1 MNHEVR
7 GHIGIMFY
15 EEQGF
20 STNLDKWLGLNKQDA
35 AKALEKYKIPPIF
48 KNYTKN
54 LYRGMVVDQDFLD
67 NVKAGKL
74 KFTNYSSWSKDKN
87 LALKFVNDPKY
98 KFTSTGTIK
107 ILVTKT
113 FTSTNVVLDIDGLAN
128 FLGETGM
135 IHIGIDDLSAD
146 SALKEQEVLIKPNV
160 QIKTTDIKVIK

>member
-1 MNHEVR
+1 
-7 GHIGIMFY
+7 MFY
-15 EEQGF
+15 EDPAF
-20 STNLDKWLGLNKQDA
+20 VKSLDKWLGLNNQDA
-35 AKALEKYKIPPIF
+35 AKALERAKIPPMF
-48 KNYTKN
+48 KNYAKP
-54 LYRGMVVDQDFLD
+54 LYRGMVVDQSFLD
-67 NVKAGKL
+67 NAKAGKL

-107 ILVTKT
+107 ILVTKS
-113 FTSTNVVLDIDGLAN
+113 FTAQSIVLDIDGLAL

-160 QIKTTDIKVIK
+160 QIRMVDIKVIK